1 MSKLKIKL
9 HENNDALVD
18 RYADGTKQD
27 LVPRIIKTHEGFFGD
42 GVTTQYLIP
51 RIIKALDAM
60 KASGEL
66 DGNGRDART
75 CRHIVNKL
83 KRNPEI
89 KDALDWWL
97 DALVSVYLKEDV

>member
-9 HENNDALVD
+9 HEHNDAVAD
-18 RYADGTKQD
+18 RYADGTK
-27 LVPRIIKTHEGFFGD
+27 
-42 GVTTQYLIP
+42 QYLIP

-75 CRHIVNKL
+75 CHRIANKL
-83 KRNPEI
+83 KRNPEV

-97 DALVSVYLKEDV
+97 NALVSVYLREGV